1 MIKMLHSTWAIIV
14 LLMLVIAVVNAI
26 ISLTANKAFKEKDL
40 RIPLFTLIVAHIQL
54 ILGLIAVFTSAQFY
68 HLKEIGMGAAMKDSE
83 IRTVVI
89 EHPFI
94 MIIALIV
101 LTIGFSKFKNK
112 ATDKEMYK
120 TIAVYYGIALL
131 LVLSRIPWGT
141 WFK

>member
-26 ISLTANKAFKEKDL
+26 ISLTSNKAFKEKDL

-54 ILGLIAVFTSAQFY
+54 ILGLLALFTSAQFH

-83 IRTVVI
+83 IRAIVI
-89 EHPFI
+89 EHPFT
-94 MIIALIV
+94 MIIAIIA

-120 TIAVYYGIALL
+120 TIAIYYGIALL

-141 WFK
+141 WFN